1 MRISDENLGDET
13 MLQLGSKV
21 VIVADQFEQNLPVG
35 EYGYII
41 AYDRNADNVFDYVLR
56 VPNANRNFLVP
67 DEDVELE
74 EVLIQMEVD
83 RVEKELL
90 IDYALATY
98 NEQLFNYIMRGEEEE
113 ADEESASREPQSR
126 DDFIRQVNLKAWI

>member
-1 MRISDENLGDET
+1 

-74 EVLIQMEVD
+74 EVLIQQEVD

-113 ADEESASREPQSR
+113 TEDDPASREPQSR